1 MFHGMFHGT
10 CKECFTECS
19 TKCSTNVPRGVK
31 KSPWNPISRWHGGEA
46 NRLNKKLIHR
56 IQFHKAKARKYFLK
70 AKKFAQKRTL
80 STTSEDARG
89 ES

>member
-1 MFHGMFHGT
+1 MFHEMFH
-10 CKECFTECS
+10 
-19 TKCSTNVPRGVK
+19 KCSTRSLK
-31 KSPWNPISRWHGGEA
+31 KPVWNPISRWHGGEA

-56 IQFHKAKARKYFLK
+56 IQFHKAKARKHFWK